1 MTIERI
7 WPEVNHRVSY
17 PIKRY
22 VNWMEVNDLLDLGD
36 EVTKFC
42 VSFVLMGVCQ
52 VGPNRFIE
60 SLNAHPLSGEIL
72 YVSVSNSAACLF
84 ADNL

>member
-1 MTIERI
+1 
-7 WPEVNHRVSY
+7 
-17 PIKRY
+17 
-22 VNWMEVNDLLDLGD
+22 MEVNDLFDLGD

-52 VGPNRFIE
+52 VGLNRFIE
-60 SLNAHPLSGEIL
+60 SWNAHSMSGEIL
-72 YVSVSNSAACLF
+72 YVSVSNIAVCLF